1 VSPASYLLL
10 AVLALPLIGAILVMF
25 VPREEKE
32 LARGIG
38 LGVALLTFVV
48 SLGILGPFDGR
59 IATTQLV
66 FDKEW
71 IPGLGAHFKIGVD
84 GISIWLV
91 LLTTFLSP
99 IVLLSAHRAVD
110 DRVREFVAINLLLE
124 VAMVGAFVALD
135 LFLFY
140 VFWELM
146 LIPMYL
152 LIGMWGGQRRV
163 YASIKF
169 VIYTMV
175 GSLLM
180 LATIFYLY
188 AKYGSV
194 TGEYTTDLDKLTTL
208 VLPQK
213 AQVWCFAA
221 FALAFAIKV
230 PMFPFHTWLPDAH
243 VEAPTAGSVILAG
256 VLLKFGVY
264 GFLRFAMPLF
274 PYGAAVAAPYIAI
287 IGVAGIVYGA
297 LTAFVQDDVK
307 KLVAYSSVS
316 HLGFCMLGLV
326 ALTPQAIEGSIYTM
340 LSHGL
345 TTGGL
350 FLAIGVLYE
359 RRHTRRMAEFGGI
372 WAQMPVFGAL
382 FLLCVLGSAGLPGL
396 SGFIGEFLTILGTFI
411 SGGSHFPEGWP
422 HFIPYPKILA
432 AVAATGV
439 ILGAVYLLY
448 MFQKVM
454 FGPLDNER
462 NRDLPDA
469 SWREVAVF
477 VPVIALI
484 FALGLFPRPFLRVT
498 ENTVDR
504 FISDY
509 KARLAEPDAPPHL
522 RGQPPPGE
530 GQPPPTGQTPA
541 AEPTEGA
548 PAAEPPK
555 ADGQPTPAPTPAPTP
570 PPAPPSPGGQP

>member
-1 VSPASYLLL
+1 MSPASYLLL

-38 LGVALLTFVV
+38 LGVALLTFLV

-59 IATTQLV
+59 IASTQLV

-71 IPGLGAHFKIGVD
+71 IPILGTHFKIGVD

-91 LLTTFLSP
+91 LLTTFLTP

-180 LATIFYLY
+180 LATIFYIY
-188 AKYGSV
+188 AKYGAV
-194 TGEYTTDLDKLTTL
+194 TGEYTTDLDKLKDL
-208 VLPQK
+208 VLPQT

-264 GFLRFAMPLF
+264 GFMRFAMPLF
-274 PYGAAVAAPYIAI
+274 PYGAAVAAPWMAI

-316 HLGFCMLGLV
+316 HLGFCVLGLV
-326 ALTPQAIEGSIYTM
+326 ALTPQGIEGSIYTM

-359 RRHTRRMAEFGGI
+359 RRHTRRMAEFGGL

-382 FLLCVLGSAGLPGL
+382 FLICVLGSAGLPAL

-411 SGGSHFPEGWP
+411 TGGSHFPEGWP
-422 HFIPYPKILA
+422 HFLPFPKLLA
-432 AVAATGV
+432 AGAATGV

-454 FGPLDNER
+454 FGPMTNER
-462 NRDLPDA
+462 NRDLPDV
-469 SWREVAVF
+469 SWREIAVF
-477 VPVIALI
+477 LPIVALI

-504 FISDY
+504 FISDF
-509 KARLAEPDAPPHL
+509 KSRLAEPDGPPHL

-530 GQPPPTGQTPA
+530 EGPAPAA
-541 AEPTEGA
+541 AEPATDA
-548 PAAEPPK
+548 PA
-555 ADGQPTPAPTPAPTP
+555 
-570 PPAPPSPGGQP
+570 PPAPAPGEQP